1 MPRKQSSLSF
11 AVWDEQLLIRRRGAV
26 SHRIRI
32 WPRPNAEKRD
42 RMGNWERFYPEF
54 RIISYP
60 LPKPKKKPPTL
71 QLDLG
76 LEIERNSV
84 NTEPTKKEAYDQLRQ
99 TMPRSYAMALAP
111 FKSHQWNMI
120 LFLSF
125 KRRFYDLIKTNPALA
140 FSLAN
145 RREFNWKVYRKEISL
160 DDLTGMKQTEL
171 LELLG
176 LPGTKSL
183 AQITKKIQPASVS
196 VDLVDI
202 LRHCLHYDSIMKKL
216 SHLKKINTGVLTL
229 LTRSDDIRNLV
240 TPQLLEEVSLDRA
253 HNHYAASAHQ
263 LGESLR
269 WHRELRPDL
278 RFPIFQTL
286 EALNAY
292 HEEIVGEGTLLMEE
306 AERIAQ
312 IEETARA
319 EDAAQAREIAQIE
332 RTAQQQHARASK
344 RTEQLKKLKAML
356 STPFP
361 KPPIEGTSTIQALQT
376 TREIRIE
383 GHTQRNCVAGYA
395 TRIQAGTCY
404 IYRVLK
410 PERATLSII
419 RPPGGE
425 WRIGELMLSSNR
437 NVKRKTRV
445 TIGNWLNE
453 SQLGV

>member
-1 MPRKQSSLSF
+1 MPRKPSSLSF
-11 AVWDEQLLIRRRGAV
+11 AVRDEQLLISRRGAV

-32 WPRPNAEKRD
+32 WPRPRAEVRESA
-42 RMGNWERFYPEF
+42 GCWTRFYPEF

-76 LEIERNSV
+76 LEIESTPVDTLPN
-84 NTEPTKKEAYDQLRQ
+84 KKQAYDQLRQ

-125 KRRFYDLIKTNPALA
+125 KRRFYDLIKTNPAIA

-145 RREFNWKVYRKEISL
+145 RREFNWKVYRKEIGL

-171 LELLG
+171 LKLLG

-183 AQITKKIQPASVS
+183 VQITKKIQPASIS
-196 VDLVDI
+196 LELVDT
-202 LRHCLHYDSIMKKL
+202 LRHCLHHEIVMKKL

-229 LTRSDDIRNLV
+229 LTRSDDVRNLV

-286 EALNAY
+286 KALNAY
-292 HEEIVGEGTLLMEE
+292 HEEIVGEGTRLIAE
-306 AERIAQ
+306 AERV
-312 IEETARA
+312 
-319 EDAAQAREIAQIE
+319 AQIE
-332 RTAQQQHARASK
+332 RVAQQHAQVEK
-344 RTEQLKKLKAML
+344 LKKML
-356 STPFP
+356 SVPFP
-361 KPPIEGTSTIQALQT
+361 RPPLDGTSTIQAIQT
-376 TREIRIE
+376 TQELRSE
-383 GHTQRNCVAGYA
+383 GQTQRNCVAGYA
-395 TRIQAGTCY
+395 TRVQERGCY
-404 IYRVLK
+404 IYRVLE

-419 RPPGGE
+419 KNFGGE
-425 WRIGELMLSSNR
+425 WRISELMLSGNR
-437 NVKRKTRV
+437 AVKQETRDAV
-445 TIGNWLNE
+445 EEWFNDA
-453 SQLGV
+453 QLGI